1 MMPDF
6 TDEELVA
13 YADERLSSR
22 RCVEVEQALRADKS
36 LSSRLGELLSQRDK
50 GDFSVGEIWR
60 QGGLSCPSRS
70 VWAAFV
76 DGRLGDGLAQYLQF
90 HVNTI
95 GCRVCEANLAD
106 LHRGDLS
113 TEGDRRTH
121 KIFQSSAGRLPS
133 DRENL

>member
-1 MMPDF
+1 MPDF

-13 YADERLSSR
+13 YADERLSAK
-22 RCVEVEQALRADKS
+22 RCVEVEQSLRVDTS
-36 LSSRLGELLSQRDK
+36 LSKRLGELLSQRDD

-60 QGGLSCPSRS
+60 KGGLSCPSRS

-76 DGRLGDGLAQYLQF
+76 DGRLGDGLTRYLQF
-90 HVNTI
+90 HVDTI

-106 LHRGDLS
+106 LKRRDPS
-113 TEGDRRTH
+113 TDVDRRTR

-133 DRENL
+133 DGEHS

>member
-13 YADERLSSR
+13 YADERLASV
-22 RCVEVEQALRADKS
+22 RCVEVEQALRVDKS
-36 LSSRLGELLSQRDK
+36 LSFRLGEVLSQRDK

-90 HVNTI
+90 HVKTI
-95 GCRVCEANLAD
+95 GCRICEANLAD
-106 LHRGDLS
+106 LNRRDLS
-113 TEGDRRTH
+113 TDGDRRTLT
-121 KIFQSSAGRLPS
+121 IFQSSAGRLPS
-133 DRENL
+133 DRENP